1 MLLSQLRAYS
11 DAVTAAEHHLL
22 CTPMLHIPGLLV
34 VSPAANS
41 SCARIP
47 RCRRLAYTCLD
58 THCQQVLRAKHL
70 LTSAPTKTP
79 IAHIIVERKHKITT
93 AQRADKTLHLSENT
107 KAPQQSDNR
116 KQHHIKSKRQ
126 THHSRAK
133 IQKHHSM
140 GNARR
145 LKYEGC
151 LRRCHAGIT
160 PHSAPRAW
168 RLARRGEAFGMCPLL
183 QSTGSPLLQS
193 TGSPLLQSTPVRRWC
208 VSVLQSTGSPLLQS
222 TASPRCVQVVIT
234 IHP

>member
-79 IAHIIVERKHKITT
+79 IAHIPGLLVVSP
-93 AQRADKTLHLSENT
+93 AANS
-107 KAPQQSDNR
+107 SC
-116 KQHHIKSKRQ
+116 
-126 THHSRAK
+126 SR
-133 IQKHHSM
+133 I
-140 GNARR
+140 
-145 LKYEGC
+145 
-151 LRRCHAGIT
+151 
-160 PHSAPRAW
+160 
-168 RLARRGEAFGMCPLL
+168 
-183 QSTGSPLLQS
+183 
-193 TGSPLLQSTPVRRWC
+193 
-208 VSVLQSTGSPLLQS
+208 
-222 TASPRCVQVVIT
+222 PRCRLVFAEQHRQITLSNLDVDVDMSRSSVVAVVRYRVKV
-234 IHP
+234 PL

>member
-1 MLLSQLRAYS
+1 M
-11 DAVTAAEHHLL
+11 
-22 CTPMLHIPGLLV
+22 
-34 VSPAANS
+34 
-41 SCARIP
+41 
-47 RCRRLAYTCLD
+47 
-58 THCQQVLRAKHL
+58 LRAKHL

-116 KQHHIKSKRQ
+116 KQHHSKSKRQ
-126 THHSRAK
+126 THHSKANR
-133 IQKHHSM
+133 QKQHSM
-140 GNARR
+140 GDARR
-145 LKYEGC
+145 LKHEGC
-151 LRRCHAGIT
+151 LRRCHAGVT

-193 TGSPLLQSTPVRRWC
+193 MGSPLLQSTPVRRWC